1 MSKKIY
7 DNPIVI
13 DVQIAKYSKPSK
25 KIGSKSN
32 KVKINYLIKEE
43 KILSSVKLEKELY
56 IITRLGI

>member
-13 DVQIAKYSKPSK
+13 DVQIAKYSKPFK

-32 KVKINYLIKEE
+32 KSKLNYLIKEE
-43 KILSSVKLEKELY
+43 KIISLVK
-56 IITRLGI
+56 

>member
-25 KIGSKSN
+25 KIRSKSN
-32 KVKINYLIKEE
+32 KVKINYLIK
-43 KILSSVKLEKELY
+43 
-56 IITRLGI
+56 